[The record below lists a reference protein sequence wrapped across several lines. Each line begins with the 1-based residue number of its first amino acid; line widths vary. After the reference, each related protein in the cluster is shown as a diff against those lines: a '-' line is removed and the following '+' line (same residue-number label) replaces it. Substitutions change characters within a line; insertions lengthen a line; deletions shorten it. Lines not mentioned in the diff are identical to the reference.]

1 MSRLQGKKIWIRLF
15 CRESFIRWLKNF
27 FSFFVSESIEIGIG
41 EKLGEKLN
49 LVAAKPIHDEENE
62 RLAKTL
68 ELKILKKT
76 YS

>member
-1 MSRLQGKKIWIRLF
+1 MTQKL
-15 CRESFIRWLKNF
+15 

-49 LVAAKPIHDEENE
+49 LVAAKPTHEEENE
-62 RLAKTL
+62 RPAKTL
-68 ELKILKKT
+68 ELKILKEI